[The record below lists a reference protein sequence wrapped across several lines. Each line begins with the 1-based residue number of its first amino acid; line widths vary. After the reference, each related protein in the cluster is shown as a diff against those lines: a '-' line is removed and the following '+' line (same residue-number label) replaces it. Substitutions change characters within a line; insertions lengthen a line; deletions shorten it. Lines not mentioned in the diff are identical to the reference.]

1 MTKDFLIIYF
11 ILGIV
16 LAGVEVYLV
25 KNRKINRWFLPIILW
40 IVSIIV
46 AIPFSTTFGAFS
58 SVMQVIM
65 LGGFYIEDW
74 LTGRK
79 NNNNDKMKIKNL

>member
-16 LAGVEVYLV
+16 LAGVEIYLV
-25 KNRKINRWFLPIILW
+25 KNRKINRWFLPIVVW

-46 AIPFSTTFGAFS
+46 AIPFSATFGAFS
-58 SVMQVIM
+58 SLMQLIM

-79 NNNNDKMKIKNL
+79 NNNNDKMRIRNL